1 MKHKKKIFNISV
13 AVFIMMSVT
22 STCLWAG
29 EAGDLV
35 KQAIDNGLR
44 VLKDPALA
52 GKDKTLERR
61 KRLWEEIGYIFNM
74 EEMARRALGRY
85 WKERT
90 PEERKEYVELF
101 IVLIKNTYLEKTDTY
116 SGENVV
122 LLRERQDEGYYKVQT
137 NFITKTRKEIA
148 VDFSLINNNGKLQI
162 YDIIIEGVSLVNNYR
177 SQFNDFLLK
186 SSFKELVQ
194 NMRKK
199 TLND

>member
-1 MKHKKKIFNISV
+1 MKHKKKIFDISV

-35 KQAIDNGLR
+35 KQTIDNGLR
-44 VLKDPALA
+44 VLEDPALA
-52 GKDKTLERR
+52 GKDKTPERR
-61 KRLWEEIGYIFNM
+61 KRLWEEIGFIFNM
-74 EEMARRALGRY
+74 EEMAKRALGRY

-101 IVLIKNTYLEKTDTY
+101 TVLIKNTYLEKTDTY

-122 LLRERQDEGYYKVQT
+122 FLRERQDEGYYKVQT
-137 NFITKTRKEIA
+137 NFITKTGKEIA

-177 SQFNDFLLK
+177 SQFNNILLK
-186 SSFKELVQ
+186 SPFNVLVQ
-194 NMRKK
+194 NMREK
-199 TLND
+199 TLKD